1 MWYSAVGSI
10 VTLILSL
17 LAVLLAA
24 AAQPAGKVARVG
36 LLSDESPSLSTGSS
50 SETTAETL
58 SKALRDLGW
67 VEGQNLTFE
76 RRHASGKNEIL
87 PGLAAELVRLKVD
100 TIVAIG
106 TPAARAAKN
115 ATETIPIVFARVA
128 EPVGFGLVQSLARPG
143 GNVTGVSIVNIDL
156 SAKRLEL
163 LREAIPGLVRV
174 GALWDPSF
182 PTAAAELQE
191 IEGAARSLGIEM
203 QPVGVQGPEE
213 FEGAL
218 VAMTRQRAGA
228 LIVVGGRLFIEHRH
242 RLAALAT
249 TARLP
254 MMLYRRESVEAGG
267 LMSYGTNFSDMYRR
281 AATYVDKI
289 LKGAK
294 PADLPV
300 EQPMKLELVINLKT
314 AKALALTIPFA
325 VLIRADEVIE

>member
-1 MWYSAVGSI
+1 MWYSTVGGI

-100 TIVAIG
+100 MIVAIG

-254 MMLYRRESVEAGG
+254 MMLYRRETVEAGG
-267 LMSYGTNFSDMYRR
+267 LMSYGTNFRDMYRR
-281 AATYVDKI
+281 AAIYVDKI

-300 EQPMKLELVINLKT
+300 EQPMKFELVLNRKT
-314 AKALALTIPFA
+314 AQALGITFPPTL
-325 VLIRADEVIE
+325 LILADEVIQ